1 MVKTLVGIG
10 HRRRRGRSL
19 ERKRET
25 VFFLGLGDAWFPLV
39 LWLSN
44 LFRLISTMFGI
55 VVATYLQ
62 FGSLF

>member
-25 VFFLGLGDAWFPLV
+25 VFFGGLGDAWFPLV

-44 LFRLISTMFGI
+44 
-55 VVATYLQ
+55 
-62 FGSLF
+62 